1 MAGGRQTLGRYQL
14 ERVLGKGA
22 MGIVYEALDP
32 KLHRKVAIKTILIS
46 QLDEETAKA
55 YSQERRGGERREIQ
69 RERFHTDHW
78 VFDHRF
84 NHNHYYPQFGYSIPV
99 LPGGHIALTFRGNPF
114 FFHSGVWY
122 RRGGPGFVVVRPPV
136 GIIVPI
142 LPPAYSTVV
151 VGSVPYYYA
160 NDVYYVEAPGG
171 YAVAEPPA
179 GVAEA
184 AAAPAAAPAPAVA
197 GAAPSASA
205 TWYYCESSK
214 TYYPYVSEC
223 KEGWRVVPATPPQ
236 AR

>member
-1 MAGGRQTLGRYQL
+1 MEMFLSRPLRA
-14 ERVLGKGA
+14 A
-22 MGIVYEALDP
+22 
-32 KLHRKVAIKTILIS
+32 VAFLAVVACVS
-46 QLDEETAKA
+46 SA

-84 NHNHYYPQFGYSIPV
+84 NHNHYYPQFGYSVPV
-99 LPGGHIALTFRGNPF
+99 LPGGHVALTFRGNPF

-122 RRGGPGFVVVRPPV
+122 RRGVAGFVVVRPPV

-151 VGSVPYYYA
+151 MGGVPYYYA
-160 NDVYYVEAPGG
+160 NDVYYVQAPGG
-171 YAVAEPPA
+171 YAVAETPP
-179 GVAEA
+179 GVDEA
-184 AAAPAAAPAPAVA
+184 AAAAPVA
-197 GAAPSASA
+197 LPPQSGPGAPSANA

-223 KEGWRVVPATPPQ
+223 KEGWRAVPATPPQ
-236 AR
+236 TR

>member
-1 MAGGRQTLGRYQL
+1 MEIFLSRPAR
-14 ERVLGKGA
+14 A
-22 MGIVYEALDP
+22 
-32 KLHRKVAIKTILIS
+32 VAAFVAAVVCVS
-46 QLDEETAKA
+46 SA
-55 YSQERRGGERREIQ
+55 YSQERRERREGERREIQ

-99 LPGGHIALTFRGNPF
+99 LPAGHVALTFRGNPF

-122 RRGGPGFVVVRPPV
+122 RRGGSGFVVVRPPV

-171 YAVAEPPA
+171 YAVAEPPPGVDEA
-179 GVAEA
+179 G
-184 AAAPAAAPAPAVA
+184 AAPAASPPQA
-197 GAAPSASA
+197 GPSAAPSASA

-223 KEGWRVVPATPPQ
+223 KEGWRAVPATPQ
-236 AR
+236 QNR

>member
-1 MAGGRQTLGRYQL
+1 MEMFSSRSARATA
-14 ERVLGKGA
+14 VLLA
-22 MGIVYEALDP
+22 VMV
-32 KLHRKVAIKTILIS
+32 VCVS
-46 QLDEETAKA
+46 SA
-55 YSQERRGGERREIQ
+55 YSQERRERREGERREIQ

-99 LPGGHIALTFRGNPF
+99 LPAGHVALTFRGNPF

-122 RRGGPGFVVVRPPV
+122 RRGGSGFVVVRPPV

-160 NDVYYVEAPGG
+160 NDMYYVEAPGG
-171 YAVAEPPA
+171 YAVAEPPPGVDEA
-179 GVAEA
+179 G
-184 AAAPAAAPAPAVA
+184 AAPAASPPQA
-197 GAAPSASA
+197 GPSAAPSASA

-223 KEGWRVVPATPPQ
+223 KEGWRAVAATPPQ
-236 AR
+236 TR

>member
-1 MAGGRQTLGRYQL
+1 MEMFSSRSLRAAAVSLA
-14 ERVLGKGA
+14 V
-22 MGIVYEALDP
+22 IVVCVSSA
-32 KLHRKVAIKTILIS
+32 H
-46 QLDEETAKA
+46 
-55 YSQERRGGERREIQ
+55 SQERRKVERREVQ

-84 NHNHYYPQFGYSIPV
+84 NHNHYYPQFGYSVPV
-99 LPGGHIALTFRGNPF
+99 LPAGHVALTFRGNPF

-151 VGSVPYYYA
+151 AGGVPYYYA
-160 NDVYYVEAPGG
+160 NDVYYVQAPGG
-171 YAVAEPPA
+171 YAVAEPPP
-179 GVAEA
+179 GVDEA
-184 AAAPAAAPAPAVA
+184 AAAAPVTSPPQA
-197 GAAPSASA
+197 GPSGAPSASA

-223 KEGWRVVPATPPQ
+223 KEGWRAVPATPPQ
-236 AR
+236 VR

>member
-1 MAGGRQTLGRYQL
+1 MEMFLSRSLRAGAVSLA
-14 ERVLGKGA
+14 V
-22 MGIVYEALDP
+22 IV
-32 KLHRKVAIKTILIS
+32 VCVS
-46 QLDEETAKA
+46 SA
-55 YSQERRGGERREIQ
+55 YSQERRDRRGGERREIQ

-84 NHNHYYPQFGYSIPV
+84 NHNHYYPQFGYSVPA
-99 LPGGHIALTFRGNPF
+99 LPGGHVALRFRGEPF

-151 VGSVPYYYA
+151 VGGVPYYYA
-160 NDVYYVEAPGG
+160 NDVYYEQAPGG
-171 YAVAEPPA
+171 YAVAEAPP
-179 GVAEA
+179 GVDEA
-184 AAAPAAAPAPAVA
+184 AAPVAPPPQAAPS
-197 GAAPSASA
+197 AAPSASA

-223 KEGWRVVPATPPQ
+223 KEGWRAVPATPPQ

>member
-1 MAGGRQTLGRYQL
+1 MEIFLSRPGRAAAFLA
-14 ERVLGKGA
+14 VLVVCVSSA
-22 MGIVYEALDP
+22 HA
-32 KLHRKVAIKTILIS
+32 
-46 QLDEETAKA
+46 
-55 YSQERRGGERREIQ
+55 QERRRVERREIQ

-84 NHNHYYPQFGYSIPV
+84 NHNHYYPQFGYSVPV

-122 RRGGPGFVVVRPPV
+122 RRGGSGFVVVRPPV

-151 VGSVPYYYA
+151 RGVPYYYA
-160 NDVYYVEAPGG
+160 NDAYYVEAPGG

-179 GVAEA
+179 GVDEA
-184 AAAPAAAPAPAVA
+184 AAAPAASPPQA
-197 GAAPSASA
+197 GPSGAPSASA

-223 KEGWRVVPATPPQ
+223 KEGWRAVPATPPQ

>member
-1 MAGGRQTLGRYQL
+1 MEMFLSRSPRAAAAFL
-14 ERVLGKGA
+14 A
-22 MGIVYEALDP
+22 IVTCVSSA
-32 KLHRKVAIKTILIS
+32 H
-46 QLDEETAKA
+46 
-55 YSQERRGGERREIQ
+55 SQERRKVERREIQ

-99 LPGGHIALTFRGNPF
+99 LPRGHIALTFRGNPF

-122 RRGGPGFVVVRPPV
+122 RRGGSGFVVVRPPV

-151 VGSVPYYYA
+151 VGGAPYYYA

-171 YAVAEPPA
+171 YAVAEAPA

-184 AAAPAAAPAPAVA
+184 AAAPAAPPAPAAA
-197 GAAPSASA
+197 GAATSASA

-223 KEGWRVVPATPPQ
+223 KEGWRAVPATPPQ
-236 AR
+236 GR

>member
-1 MAGGRQTLGRYQL
+1 MEKISSRSASVAA
-14 ERVLGKGA
+14 VLL
-22 MGIVYEALDP
+22 AL
-32 KLHRKVAIKTILIS
+32 LCAASALN
-46 QLDEETAKA
+46 A
-55 YSQERRGGERREIQ
+55 QERRERRPVE

-84 NHNHYYPQFGYSIPV
+84 NHNHYYPQFGYAVPV
-99 LPGGHIALTFRGNPF
+99 LPAGHVALTFRGEPF

-122 RRGGPGFVVVRPPV
+122 RRGGPNFVVVRPPV
-136 GIIVPI
+136 GIVIPI
-142 LPPAYSTVV
+142 LPPSYSTVV

-160 NDVYYVEAPGG
+160 NDAYYEQAPGG
-171 YAVAEPPA
+171 YAVVSPPP

-184 AAAPAAAPAPAVA
+184 AASAPMAPFPQGATPS
-197 GAAPSASA
+197 AAPSASA

-223 KEGWRVVPATPPQ
+223 TEGWRTVPATPPQ

>member
-1 MAGGRQTLGRYQL
+1 MGMFLSRPGRAAFAFLA
-14 ERVLGKGA
+14 V
-22 MGIVYEALDP
+22 
-32 KLHRKVAIKTILIS
+32 VACVS
-46 QLDEETAKA
+46 SAH
-55 YSQERRGGERREIQ
+55 SQERRQVERREIQ

-84 NHNHYYPQFGYSIPV
+84 NHNHYYPQFGYAVSA
-99 LPGGHIALTFRGNPF
+99 LPAGHIALTFRGNPF

-122 RRGGPGFVVVRPPV
+122 RRGGSGFVVVRPPV

-160 NDVYYVEAPGG
+160 NDVYYLEAPGG

-179 GVAEA
+179 GVDEA
-184 AAAPAAAPAPAVA
+184 AAAPVA
-197 GAAPSASA
+197 SPPRAGPSAAPSASA

-223 KEGWRVVPATPPQ
+223 KEGWRQVPATPPQ

>member
-1 MAGGRQTLGRYQL
+1 MEIFLSRPGRAAAFLA
-14 ERVLGKGA
+14 VLVVCVSSA
-22 MGIVYEALDP
+22 HA
-32 KLHRKVAIKTILIS
+32 
-46 QLDEETAKA
+46 
-55 YSQERRGGERREIQ
+55 QERRRVERREIQ

-84 NHNHYYPQFGYSIPV
+84 NHNHYYPQFGYSVPV

-122 RRGGPGFVVVRPPV
+122 RRGGSGFVVVRPPV

-142 LPPAYSTVV
+142 LPSAYSTVV
-151 VGSVPYYYA
+151 VQGVPYYYA
-160 NDVYYVEAPGG
+160 NDAYYVEAPGG

-179 GVAEA
+179 GVDEA
-184 AAAPAAAPAPAVA
+184 AAAPAASPPQA
-197 GAAPSASA
+197 GPGGAPSASA

-223 KEGWRVVPATPPQ
+223 KEGWRAVPATPPQ